1 MSTRCYI
8 ASVATTTNQ
17 ESAFMKTV
25 PAQAKADDA
34 RTERVIT
41 EARLTYEPA
50 EQTIKLPT
58 AAQVIGVRHGLDG
71 IRLFVTCNP
80 HLPAIDRVFCLRK
93 SDEALPEPQAF
104 YRYIG
109 TLDEMPAVHV
119 FEKRA

>member
-17 ESAFMKTV
+17 ESAFMNTM
-25 PAQAKADDA
+25 PAEAKADD
-34 RTERVIT
+34 RTRRIIT

-50 EQTIKLPT
+50 EQTIKLPA
-58 AAQVIGVRHGLDG
+58 AAQVIGVRQGLDG
-71 IRLFVTCNP
+71 IRLYVTCNP
-80 HLPAIDRVFCLRK
+80 HLPAVDRIFCLRK

-109 TLDEMPAVHV
+109 TLDATPAVHV